1 MKFCYASQSISLQD
15 ETGAVKAR
23 IDFPIAEDGTVTIT
37 HTYVDESLRGQN
49 IAAQLMAAAVETLRQ
64 RGLKARITCSYAQKW
79 LQRHPE
85 SGIDIL
91 A

>member
-37 HTYVDESLRGQN
+37 HTYVDESLRG
-49 IAAQLMAAAVETLRQ
+49 
-64 RGLKARITCSYAQKW
+64 
-79 LQRHPE
+79 
-85 SGIDIL
+85 
-91 A
+91 